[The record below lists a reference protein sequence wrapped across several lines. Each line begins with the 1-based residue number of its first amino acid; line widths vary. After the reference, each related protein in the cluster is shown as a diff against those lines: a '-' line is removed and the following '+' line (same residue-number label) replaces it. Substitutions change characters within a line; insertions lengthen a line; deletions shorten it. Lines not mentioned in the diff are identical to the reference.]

1 MTGHVGSE
9 RLAFGVAVLG
19 GPTTVVDIAGLRIVA
34 DPTFDPPD
42 DKGYLTKLSGP
53 AVAAAALGPVDAVL
67 VSHDLHPDNL
77 DDSGR
82 EFALAA
88 PLLLTGPRSA
98 GRLGQEARPSRRGRR

>member
-1 MTGHVGSE
+1 MQQAAVK
-9 RLAFGVAVLG
+9 RLG
-19 GPTTVVDIAGLRIVA
+19 
-34 DPTFDPPD
+34 

-53 AVAAAALGPVDAVL
+53 AVTAAELGPVDVVL

-88 PLLLTGPRSA
+88 PLLVTGPR
-98 GRLGQEARPSRRGRR
+98 RPVGSGRRPRRSRCGRRRAWLAATDPGT